1 MNTTV
6 LAASSDYFFLAVLFG
21 GGAAVLIVG
30 IIVDAV
36 QKVMRTRARE
46 ESRREI
52 AAYVAEG
59 SISPDDAAKLLSAG
73 GSISDQVKDKLR
85 EKLGA

>member
-1 MNTTV
+1 MLT
-6 LAASSDYFFLAVLFG
+6 LAGMEDAIVMGIIFG
-21 GGAAVLIVG
+21 GGGVVAIIAIVT
-30 IIVDAV
+30 DAI
-36 QKVMRTRARE
+36 QKVQRTKARE

-73 GSISDQVKDKLR
+73 GSLKDKIK
-85 EKLGA
+85 EKLG

>member
-1 MNTTV
+1 MNTTM
-6 LAASSDYFFLAVLFG
+6 LAASSDFLYLVFIFG

-36 QKVMRTRARE
+36 QKIMRTRARE